1 MPIMLTRKDG
11 PPTPFRNAEYIP
23 FYYFIPKSILSR
35 CGAELNAIPRNPQ
48 VLLRNR
54 AACEFVE
61 SDLFQLLII
70 DATAFMVWQY
80 MGFGEYMEIYSG
92 YDPAWRFAHCPD
104 YWIQELTD
112 EGILRRRRII
122 QRLPFRIRVCAGMAD
137 RHLSALHRAQCD
149 EKAPDGRDRPS
160 GTGVPLL

>member
-54 AACEFVE
+54 SACEFVE

-70 DATAFMVWQY
+70 DATAFMVWPY

-112 EGILRRRRII
+112 EGILAS
-122 QRLPFRIRVCAGMAD
+122 AGELFKGC
-137 RHLSALHRAQCD
+137 HSEL
-149 EKAPDGRDRPS
+149 GY
-160 GTGVPLL
+160 VPEWQIDIYLR